1 MAKKTHIKKG
11 DLVKVIAGNHKDVQG
26 KVIAVYPDQ
35 QRVKIENVNMVYKH
49 QRVDRQNNT
58 GGRIQEEGTIHI
70 SNVLPVD
77 SESNKA
83 SRIRIEEVDGKKTRV
98 LVKSGKALN

>member
-1 MAKKTHIKKG
+1 MSIKTKIKKG

-26 KVIAVYPDQ
+26 KVIAVFPEQ

-49 QRVDRQNNT
+49 KRVDRQNNT

-83 SRIRIEEVDGKKTRV
+83 SRIRIDVIDGKKIRV
-98 LVKSGKALN
+98 LVKSGNALD